1 MRPSVDVILGRLSAS
16 LLTEVAPLVSVDY
29 VQRNLGLVAM
39 LLGFATEEWDR
50 AVEWRVEENREIRKV
65 LRESASVVTDGALRA
80 RLGEAAAGEEGL
92 KVSVLDR
99 ANDGL
104 RALLIELHEHVES
117 LDTPAARQVEAAIWG
132 ELLASTERRAL
143 SLAPF

>member
-80 RLGEAAAGEEGL
+80 RLG
-92 KVSVLDR
+92 
-99 ANDGL
+99 
-104 RALLIELHEHVES
+104 
-117 LDTPAARQVEAAIWG
+117 
-132 ELLASTERRAL
+132 
-143 SLAPF
+143 